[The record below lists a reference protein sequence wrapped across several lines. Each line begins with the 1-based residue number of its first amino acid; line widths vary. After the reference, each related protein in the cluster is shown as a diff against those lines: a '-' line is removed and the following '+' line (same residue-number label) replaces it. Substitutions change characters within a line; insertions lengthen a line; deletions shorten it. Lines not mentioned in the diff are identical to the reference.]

1 MKTATVIIDGPN
13 GSHRAIAFIDDGS
26 HRSYVRRGLAEQ
38 LELPIE
44 EQEQLAIGHFGAQR
58 PGPSETLHRRSV
70 SIRGTFPGA
79 PPVALSLLDKEAIC
93 SVPSYARTDFANQL
107 WNQGRRL
114 ADDRFF
120 GGHHSASEVDI
131 LIGGDQI
138 WEVLGVETIKGSGGV
153 RAIDSKF
160 GWLLLGPTKPRRPA
174 VCPATATTAAPT
186 VVISALACAFESPL
200 QLTWPNSAR
209 NEPDIKDVE
218 DASSAPDETAPPA
231 VGQLSPVSSGTG
243 QPPPDEAVNEDFD
256 LSAFWA
262 IEHLGILSTETDQPD
277 RLDKYEEDI
286 TRAADGRYCAPLPW
300 KVDRWR
306 LMDNRAMAEG
316 RLASLMRRL

>member
-1 MKTATVIIDGPN
+1 M
-13 GSHRAIAFIDDGS
+13 
-26 HRSYVRRGLAEQ
+26 
-38 LELPIE
+38 PIE

-153 RAIDSKF
+153 IAIDSKF

-200 QLTWPNSAR
+200 QLTWPNSAK
-209 NEPDIKDVE
+209 IF
-218 DASSAPDETAPPA
+218 S
-231 VGQLSPVSSGTG
+231 
-243 QPPPDEAVNEDFD
+243 
-256 LSAFWA
+256 
-262 IEHLGILSTETDQPD
+262 
-277 RLDKYEEDI
+277 
-286 TRAADGRYCAPLPW
+286 
-300 KVDRWR
+300 
-306 LMDNRAMAEG
+306 
-316 RLASLMRRL
+316 LASLASTNCEVARLNCDCRLVNSASSCDLAPRSDSTSAGSTN